1 MERKAAP
8 SVKRTV
14 GKTSTRKPTSSR
26 RLSVSQPSQPSTC
39 KSACKKIRR
48 SADCD
53 INLSDVNE
61 LSESDREDDAPRRSL
76 IAVAVDVHRAEDD
89 CSTNNIDDGP
99 GRDTTLE
106 TAENF
111 VLVKFVRKQRWSYY
125 AGEIVDIDSSDDS
138 ELQTCFLKRTDMRK
152 GVTISF
158 C

>member
-1 MERKAAP
+1 MERKVAP
-8 SVKRTV
+8 SVKCTV

-76 IAVAVDVHRAEDD
+76 IAVAVDVYRAEDD
-89 CSTNNIDDGP
+89 APLDELDDGSTNNIDDGP

-106 TAENF
+106 TAGNF
-111 VLVKFVRKQRWSYY
+111 VLVKFVRKQEEEEEEEDVYLVNQ
-125 AGEIVDIDSSDDS
+125 ANNTTNQNMNAFELSD
-138 ELQTCFLKRTDMRK
+138 
-152 GVTISF
+152 
-158 C
+158 